1 MCARKS
7 FQLPRILCLEL
18 LGCDLEFEPSWSW
31 ALEVFR
37 VLHVQFIG
45 DAPCLQQFTTKNNH
59 ISVFALCHHADDML
73 DSSNKGTCSVSRAFL
88 NLSAS
93 HLQVTNPE
101 GLEKAAS
108 AARVKPP
115 FCEVFVCGSWLFEYA
130 WIFRVGPLNA
140 CQGGQEIPHWHNYK
154 CCIILQRP
162 VILPQREWELGG
174 LDGSVGKE
182 VGCLAPKSISAKH
195 YYQEEIPTLTACE
208 QFTFDFKMILIIFE
222 SWRVV
227 WVSFGAI
234 TFTSASQR
242 SNLMRSFPTIHICC
256 KVAIASVRGFW
267 RTSSLQGGSDRRDCA
282 PVHGS
287 SVCGWKD
294 LRSLWVVHS
303 RVAFKN
309 SCSGCCL

>member
-7 FQLPRILCLEL
+7 FQLPRILCPEL

-45 DAPCLQQFTTKNNH
+45 DAPCLQQFTMKNNH
-59 ISVFALCHHADDML
+59 ISVFALCHRADDML

-93 HLQVTNPE
+93 HLQLTNRE

-108 AARVKPP
+108 APRVKPP
-115 FCEVFVCGSWLFEYA
+115 LCEVFVCGSWLFEYA

-140 CQGGQEIPHWHNYK
+140 CQGGQEIPHWHK
-154 CCIILQRP
+154 PKSFDKFCIILKQPFFLATERMRI
-162 VILPQREWELGG
+162 VGG
-174 LDGSVGKE
+174 LDDWVGKE
-182 VGCLAPKSISAKH
+182 VGCLARKSISAK
-195 YYQEEIPTLTACE
+195 YYCQEIPIQTACE
-208 QFTFDFKMILIIFE
+208 QFTFDFKMILINSE

-227 WVSFGAI
+227 CVSFGAI
-234 TFTSASQR
+234 TFTSTSQP

-256 KVAIASVRGFW
+256 KVAIASVHGFW

-287 SVCGWKD
+287 SVWGWQ
-294 LRSLWVVHS
+294 WVVHS
-303 RVAFKN
+303 RVAFEN
-309 SCSGCCL
+309 SCAGSCL

>member
-174 LDGSVGKE
+174 RL
-182 VGCLAPKSISAKH
+182 
-195 YYQEEIPTLTACE
+195 
-208 QFTFDFKMILIIFE
+208 
-222 SWRVV
+222 VV
-227 WVSFGAI
+227 WLPNLFLRNI
-234 TFTSASQR
+234 TIKKKFLHWLHVNNSHLISKWYW
-242 SNLMRSFPTIHICC
+242 LFL
-256 KVAIASVRGFW
+256 
-267 RTSSLQGGSDRRDCA
+267 SLG
-282 PVHGS
+282 V
-287 SVCGWKD
+287 
-294 LRSLWVVHS
+294 
-303 RVAFKN
+303 
-309 SCSGCCL
+309 